1 MMTNTTAVV
10 VKYHPPTRHRPSA
23 TVEVACPFGCLELTP
38 TGRAKKNAGPRPHVH
53 GIGAAGSRP
62 DLGNSRVAHCAGN
75 PGRSYVLVDSEGL
88 IPDVLE
94 IEPAL
99 SLAAADLEE
108 ARRRLPTVQ
117 PARDLPWLGRGGAT
131 EVTK

>member
-1 MMTNTTAVV
+1 MTNTTAVV
-10 VKYHPPTRHRPSA
+10 VKYHPPTRQRPSA

-38 TGRAKKNAGPRPHVH
+38 TGRAKKHAGPRRHVH

-62 DLGNSRVAHCAGN
+62 DLGSRVAHCAGN
-75 PGRSYVLVDSEGL
+75 PGRSYRLSDPAGIV
-88 IPDVLE
+88 PDVLE

-99 SLAAADLEE
+99 SLDLEE

-117 PARDLPWLGRGGAT
+117 PARDLPWGGA
-131 EVTK
+131 K

>member
-1 MMTNTTAVV
+1 MSNTTAVV

-38 TGRAKKNAGPRPHVH
+38 TGRKKKHAGPLRHVH
-53 GIGAAGSRP
+53 GLGAAGSRP
-62 DLGNSRVAHCAGN
+62 DLGSRVAHCAGHT
-75 PGRSYVLVDSEGL
+75 GRSYVLVDSEGL
-88 IPDVLE
+88 VPDVLE

-108 ARRRLPTVQ
+108 ARRTLARVQ
-117 PARDLPWLGRGGAT
+117 PARDLPWARRGDTTG
-131 EVTK
+131 VTA

>member
-1 MMTNTTAVV
+1 MEIYTEAPVV
-10 VKYHPPTRHRPSA
+10 AYHPPTLHRPSA
-23 TVEVACPFGCLELTP
+23 TVEVVCPFGCLELTP
-38 TGRAKKNAGPRPHVH
+38 TGRAKKHAGPRRHVH

-62 DLGNSRVAHCAGN
+62 ATGSRLAHCAGN
-75 PGRSYVLVDSEGL
+75 PGRSYTITDPEGL
-88 IPDVLE
+88 VPDVLE

-108 ARRRLPTVQ
+108 ARRRLARVQ